1 MNKIVISSTACA
13 AVAVFA
19 AIASLA
25 TPAPASSAAQSNTV
39 AVGGT
44 DLKCGCYAPVE
55 SKIAAGN
62 PTNGY
67 NLNCES
73 NDRFTTTGT
82 AVSVQKSDLKVYVSA
97 SGAVQGDSDMDITFR
112 SRDKKNFTAA
122 YDGSNDE
129 LKWAGS
135 TNDTNDQKVSGF
147 KLDGKDGTWTAS
159 FKGVTT
165 GKDYV
170 GVVLFNDIGDGK
182 KTMTALC
189 LQDH

>member
-25 TPAPASSAAQSNTV
+25 TPAPASSAASS
-39 AVGGT
+39 AT

-62 PTNGY
+62 PSNGY

-82 AVSVQKSDLKVYVSA
+82 AVSVQKSDMKVYVDA
-97 SGAVQGDSDMDITFR
+97 SGAVQGDNDMDITFR
-112 SRDKKNFTAA
+112 SRNKKDFIAA
-122 YDGSNDE
+122 YDGNTKD
-129 LKWAGS
+129 LLWAGAK
-135 TNDTNDQKVSGF
+135 NDNNDQKVSGF
-147 KLDGKDGTWTAS
+147 KIEGKDGTWTAA
-159 FKGVTT
+159 FKGETT
-165 GKDYV
+165 GTDYV
-170 GVVLFNDIGDGK
+170 GVVLFNDLGDGK

>member
-25 TPAPASSAAQSNTV
+25 TPSAEASAASSA
-39 AVGGT
+39 T
-44 DLKCGCYAPVE
+44 DLKCGCYAPAE

-73 NDRFTTTGT
+73 NDQFTTTGT
-82 AVSVQKSDLKVYVSA
+82 AVSVQKSDLKVYIEA
-97 SGAVQGDSDMDITFR
+97 KDAITKGSVLEIFFR
-112 SRDKKNFTAA
+112 SRDEKYFTAA
-122 YDGSNDE
+122 YDGSNSK
-129 LKWAGS
+129 LMWAG
-135 TNDTNDQKVSGF
+135 TTPDTYGYQRVQNFNIK
-147 KLDGKDGTWTAS
+147 GKDGTWYAS
-159 FKGVTT
+159 FKGDTT
-165 GKDYV
+165 GKNYV
-170 GVVLFNDIGDGK
+170 GLVLFNDLGDGK